1 MIKAS
6 KKLIAAGLG
15 TLMLLGM
22 MAVPSTASAETKIGV
37 VYMLRAIAEC
47 AEGKKARAEL
57 KRQDEKSQTEMKK
70 LGNEINKLRA
80 YLFDAQDMMKTE
92 VRVQK
97 QYELQKKI
105 KQFND
110 MRDDRSRE
118 LAAAERRLFDP
129 IKRKMAELIKAVGS
143 KGKYDLIIAAEGG
156 VVYHPMSADITA
168 EIISA
173 YDAKYK

>member
-1 MIKAS
+1 MIKVS

-15 TLMLLGM
+15 ALLVLGLT
-22 MAVPSTASAETKIGV
+22 AVPNVAKAETKIGV

-47 AEGKKARAEL
+47 KDGKKARAEL
-57 KRQDEKSQTEMKK
+57 KRQDEKSQTEMKQ

-80 YLFDAQDMMKTE
+80 YLFDAQDMMKSE

-110 MRDDRSRE
+110 MRDDRARE
-118 LAAAERRLFDP
+118 LSAAERRLFDP

-143 KGKYDLIIAAEGG
+143 KGKYDMIIAAEGG
-156 VVYHPMSADITA
+156 VVYHPKSADITG

-173 YDAKYK
+173 YDAQYK